1 MIVNEPA
8 CRSVPD
14 LRPDRGVY
22 LRRRL
27 CHAAHP
33 PAGVGGEQTMGHR
46 GRAGGLLR
54 RGPVHP
60 RHHRREHRHLCG
72 PRSGGHRRGGG
83 GYPRA
88 GVPVP
93 GDHYGDRR
101 LPAKLHAPGVCGT
114 RLQRRPGGGGRAHHV
129 QRHQAVQKRRH
140 RLAHPDHLRRGA
152 GAGGVRHLLLPAPGG
167 AGDGVGLCDVPGV
180 SGDRRGR
187 GGPVR
192 PRREGRAQVMVLVQ
206 LFLEFCRVGLFSV
219 GGGLATIPFLTDLG
233 ERTGWFGAGDLANM
247 IAISESTP
255 GPMGVNMATYV
266 GFHTAGV
273 VGGVVATVGL
283 IFPSV
288 VIILIIA
295 GFLEKFRQSKAVD
308 AVFYGLRAA
317 SVALITAALLQ
328 VAKIALL
335 TPGQPFQLNLV
346 AVILAVIVFVLV
358 KFSPLKKLH
367 PVCFIGLAALAGIV
381 FQM

>member
-1 MIVNEPA
+1 
-8 CRSVPD
+8 
-14 LRPDRGVY
+14 
-22 LRRRL
+22 
-27 CHAAHP
+27 
-33 PAGVGGEQTMGHR
+33 
-46 GRAGGLLR
+46 
-54 RGPVHP
+54 
-60 RHHRREHRHLCG
+60 
-72 PRSGGHRRGGG
+72 
-83 GYPRA
+83 
-88 GVPVP
+88 
-93 GDHYGDRR
+93 
-101 LPAKLHAPGVCGT
+101 
-114 RLQRRPGGGGRAHHV
+114 
-129 QRHQAVQKRRH
+129 
-140 RLAHPDHLRRGA
+140 
-152 GAGGVRHLLLPAPGG
+152 
-167 AGDGVGLCDVPGV
+167 
-180 SGDRRGR
+180 
-187 GGPVR
+187 
-192 PRREGRAQVMVLVQ
+192 MVLVQ

-283 IFPSV
+283 VFPSV

-335 TPGQPFQLNLV
+335 TPGQPWEGMPFRLNLA
-346 AVILAVIVFVLV
+346 AVILAVIIFALV